1 MQWREFSTS
10 PQQGLD
16 DWRHFISKNLIG
28 VECEPLSHDN
38 FHGAVRQVEV
48 GNFGITNLA
57 CSAHRVHRS
66 ERQLDD
72 SAKDYLVILLQK
84 QGAVH
89 IEHKGS
95 DDDLGPAG
103 IFIFDPSYP
112 HEMKFHSD
120 IGQTLLRFPKDSVS
134 LRGIDPYKLAGAK
147 VNCSSGIGRCFIEFV
162 GSVADELEQCAE
174 YDSQRLLETAVD
186 LFKLTLQQNHS
197 LLPEQ
202 LTSMQRQRLSQI
214 RAYIEY
220 NLDTPGLNAG
230 LVSAHFNI
238 SRRYVDKLFSLTGET
253 LSGWTKKR
261 RLERCCRLL
270 RDKDTSTMSITEVA
284 YYAGFGDISYFNRA
298 FKQHYHITP
307 GQYRKSASV
316 PGTKDLPL

>member
-1 MQWREFSTS
+1 MQWREFSTG
-10 PQQGLD
+10 PRHGLD

-84 QGAVH
+84 EGAVH

-95 DDDLGPAG
+95 NDDLAPSG
-103 IFIFDPSYP
+103 IFIFDPSYT

-120 IGQTLLRFPKDSVS
+120 IGQTLLRFPKDVVS
-134 LRGIDPYKLAGAK
+134 LRGIDPCELAGSK
-147 VNCSSGIGRCFIEFV
+147 VNCESGLGRCFMEFV
-162 GSVADELEQCAE
+162 YSVTDELEQCAE
-174 YDSQRLLETAVD
+174 YDCQRLLETAVD

-197 LLPEQ
+197 LLLGQ
-202 LTSMQRQRLSQI
+202 LTSMQKYRLSQI
-214 RAYIEY
+214 RAYLEY
-220 NLDTPGLNAG
+220 NLNTPGLNAEQ
-230 LVSAHFNI
+230 VSIHFDV
-238 SRRYVDKLFSLTGET
+238 SRRYIDKLFSLTGET
-253 LSGWTKKR
+253 LSGWIKKR
-261 RLERCCRLL
+261 RLEMCCRLL
-270 RDKDTSTMSITEVA
+270 RDEDTRTRSITEIA
-284 YYAGFGDISYFNRA
+284 YFTGFGDISYFNRS
-298 FKQHYHITP
+298 FKQNYHITP
-307 GQYRKSASV
+307 SQYRKRFRM
-316 PGTKDLPL
+316 